1 MINNPS
7 LKESKYVIGEYKER
21 TQILRQSLDLFLE
34 ENFFTGIDK
43 VLVVGVVSNYTYFHH
58 VLGTISIFYKIITT
72 QYLLRYFDRQYLN
85 HKSIDNI

>member
-1 MINNPS
+1 MINNHS
-7 LKESKYVIGEYKER
+7 LKSSKYVIGEYKER

-58 VLGTISIFYKIITT
+58 VLGTISIFYTIITT